1 MVYKITKNEDGDYIK
16 DGVRYDLLSCNVC
29 ESIEYD
35 EEGNPTVVINKG
47 WTEYASDEAAIAGF
61 GLTYDPKQP
70 EA

>member
-1 MVYKITKNEDGDYIK
+1 MVYKITKNEEGEYIK

-47 WTEYASDEAAIAGF
+47 WLPFESKEEAIEYFNLKEA
-61 GLTYDPKQP
+61 L
-70 EA
+70 